1 MENQKI
7 IDSFNKN
14 SVEEVRIS
22 LNKWKNQDYIDIRVW
37 TSLNSD
43 DSEKKIPTKK
53 GVTLNVDFI
62 PNLQKALEKA
72 AKELNQEK

>member
-37 TSLNSD
+37 SSLNSD
-43 DSEKKIPTKK
+43 DKDKKSPTKK
-53 GVTLNVDFI
+53 GITLNVNLI
-62 PNLQKALEKA
+62 PDLQKALEKA
-72 AKELNQEK
+72 AKELNSGE